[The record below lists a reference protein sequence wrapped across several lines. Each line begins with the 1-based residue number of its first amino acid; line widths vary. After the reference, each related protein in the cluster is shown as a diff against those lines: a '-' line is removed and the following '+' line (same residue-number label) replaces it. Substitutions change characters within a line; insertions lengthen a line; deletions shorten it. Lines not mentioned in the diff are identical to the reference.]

1 MQLHP
6 NPNSITLAAQAPPG
20 DDRQPKAN
28 GPRQDS
34 DLLRE
39 LVGKVSS
46 IQHAAPV
53 LRYHR
58 DLRGSNRKQPHQEE
72 LDCIVRRNWADCHD
86 INSSPE
92 QTFRSDTHP

>member
-46 IQHAAPV
+46 I
-53 LRYHR
+53 
-58 DLRGSNRKQPHQEE
+58 
-72 LDCIVRRNWADCHD
+72 
-86 INSSPE
+86 
-92 QTFRSDTHP
+92 